1 MGEVRG
7 TPAASFRPLRMCP
20 APPAPCWGNMY
31 ETVPTREA
39 RRTRSVQGSCSGAVP
54 RDSLC
59 LHGQPPRFQT
69 PGGKARVQR
78 KPLDVQ
84 NLRHSQ
90 PPRSV
95 WGMAEARTKSKAP
108 DASQR
113 GALHTGLPVLPFCH
127 TLSLRLY
134 VEQHVPLAVAAHS
147 RRQPAQG
154 HLPHRQKLCV
164 RHPDFAAHLAST

>member
-1 MGEVRG
+1 MKWCQPGKLVG
-7 TPAASFRPLRMCP
+7 HAASRARDQGLFLGTAPVSMDSPQIP
-20 APPAPCWGNMY
+20 AS
-31 ETVPTREA
+31 R
-39 RRTRSVQGSCSGAVP
+39 
-54 RDSLC
+54 
-59 LHGQPPRFQT
+59 
-69 PGGKARVQR
+69 GKARVQR
-78 KPLDVQ
+78 KPLDVP

-95 WGMAEARTKSKAP
+95 RGMAETRTKSKAP

-134 VEQHVPLAVAAHS
+134 VKQHMPLAVAAHS

>member
-1 MGEVRG
+1 MKRCQPGKLVRH
-7 TPAASFRPLRMCP
+7 AASRARDQGLFLGTASVSMDS
-20 APPAPCWGNMY
+20 PP
-31 ETVPTREA
+31 
-39 RRTRSVQGSCSGAVP
+39 
-54 RDSLC
+54 DSSL
-59 LHGQPPRFQT
+59 
-69 PGGKARVQR
+69 PGGKARVKR

-95 WGMAEARTKSKAP
+95 RGMAETRTKSKAP

-113 GALHTGLPVLPFCH
+113 GALHTGLPMLPFCH

-164 RHPDFAAHLAST
+164 RHPHFAAHLAST